1 MMRCKIT
8 AYLLTIAFSTGTF
21 AQSHKRAD
29 AFLGFHFD
37 FHATGADKD
46 LGKNF
51 DTVLLSDFL
60 KRTRPD
66 YIQVDSKGHPGYSS
80 YPTRVG
86 YSAGSFSSDPLR
98 TWRTITKNNGV
109 PLYVHYSGLWDDKA
123 MHEHPEWGRVNADG
137 SRDSAKAS
145 YESGYVTQL
154 MIPQLKELINSYAV
168 DGVWVDGDCW
178 VTAPDYAPGNIAS
191 FLQQSKLSAVPRK
204 KGDPGYKLWLDYNR
218 EAYRKYLR
226 NYVDALHRYKPG
238 FQVASNWAYSS
249 MMPEPVDADVDFLSG
264 DVSAGNCVYNSAF
277 QARCLSLQERPWD
290 LMAWSFFPINFMG
303 GIHAPKSL
311 VQLQQEASEVM
322 AMGGGFQVYFQQN
335 RDAAFRTIDV
345 DAMEQLVTYCRERQ
359 PFCQGASVVP
369 QIGIWYSLQGWKQK
383 NEGVYG
389 WSSDMEGI
397 TSLLLDNRYSVEILM
412 DHHLE
417 KRMEAYALIVIPEWE
432 QFNEKLLERLITYV
446 KKGGRLLV
454 VGAGASRRFSQWL
467 PVQFEGKDTLQLLN
481 AGGRKAGGI
490 TGLKTRWQKVVPAD
504 TTNCEGWIYSQCD
517 YRYAT
522 QYPFASVHSLGSGYI
537 GAIYMD
543 LSSVY
548 QQYKSPI
555 LNHLVANVANR
566 ILPEKDIEVSGSDKV
581 HVVLSK
587 KGVSTLVHLI
597 NVGGDHANKA
607 VMRYDD
613 LSPLTSLRVK
623 LRTPVK
629 PASVKIQPGGQKLP
643 FKFLNGYTEIAVS
656 SVPIHSIIEI
666 KPGL

>member
-1 MMRCKIT
+1 M
-8 AYLLTIAFSTGTF
+8 
-21 AQSHKRAD
+21 
-29 AFLGFHFD
+29 
-37 FHATGADKD
+37 
-46 LGKNF
+46 
-51 DTVLLSDFL
+51 
-60 KRTRPD
+60 
-66 YIQVDSKGHPGYSS
+66 
-80 YPTRVG
+80 
-86 YSAGSFSSDPLR
+86 
-98 TWRTITKNNGV
+98 
-109 PLYVHYSGLWDDKA
+109 
-123 MHEHPEWGRVNADG
+123 
-137 SRDSAKAS
+137 
-145 YESGYVTQL
+145 
-154 MIPQLKELINSYAV
+154 
-168 DGVWVDGDCW
+168 
-178 VTAPDYAPGNIAS
+178 
-191 FLQQSKLSAVPRK
+191 
-204 KGDPGYKLWLDYNR
+204 
-218 EAYRKYLR
+218 
-226 NYVDALHRYKPG
+226 
-238 FQVASNWAYSS
+238 
-249 MMPEPVDADVDFLSG
+249 
-264 DVSAGNCVYNSAF
+264 
-277 QARCLSLQERPWD
+277 
-290 LMAWSFFPINFMG
+290 
-303 GIHAPKSL
+303 
-311 VQLQQEASEVM
+311 
-322 AMGGGFQVYFQQN
+322 YFQQN